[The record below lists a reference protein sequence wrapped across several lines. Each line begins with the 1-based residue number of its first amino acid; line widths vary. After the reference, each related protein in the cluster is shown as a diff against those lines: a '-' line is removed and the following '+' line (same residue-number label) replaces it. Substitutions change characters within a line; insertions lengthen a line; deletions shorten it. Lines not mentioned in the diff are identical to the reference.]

1 MLIVDAQIQCVTLF
15 TQELPWLK
23 GRDLELKYPA
33 NGWVGPSPRQPR
45 LKRQLEGAALPI
57 ALMAFDGAPA
67 PSKHLARSVALVGK
81 QAPATGT
88 GATINRD
95 AGIGCRGGLLGQ
107 PLPPQLLHA
116 ATDCFE
122 IVSCSGP

>member
-1 MLIVDAQIQCVTLF
+1 MRDFVHRGTAVV
-15 TQELPWLK
+15 EGPRSRAGH
-23 GRDLELKYPA
+23 GRSRLQLAGLAPPGA
-33 NGWVGPSPRQPR
+33 SRR
-45 LKRQLEGAALPI
+45 LKRQPEGAALPI

-116 ATDCFE
+116 ATDCLE

>member
-1 MLIVDAQIQCVTLF
+1 MHVSGRGEDVAVVLAAGFAVRVWLIH
-15 TQELPWLK
+15 
-23 GRDLELKYPA
+23 RYPIVF
-33 NGWVGPSPRQPR
+33 GHDTIVR
-45 LKRQLEGAALPI
+45 LAQLESL
-57 ALMAFDGAPA
+57 AFDGAPA

-116 ATDCFE
+116 ATDCLE